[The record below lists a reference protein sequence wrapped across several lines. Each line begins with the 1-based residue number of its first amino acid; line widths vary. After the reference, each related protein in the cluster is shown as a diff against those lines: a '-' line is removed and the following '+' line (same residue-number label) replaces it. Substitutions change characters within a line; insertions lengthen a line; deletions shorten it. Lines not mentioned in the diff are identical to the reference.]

1 MVHGILD
8 DIIVYYG
15 ILWCIMVVV
24 YARTRAHT
32 WTKEVCQL
40 HTPFKTRAQ
49 TPAPVNS
56 GVTSVQ
62 GQLKTSIR
70 LHIAVRASKLEPSI
84 LKYCWVPLPQ
94 TLRHA
99 LPAPAWPKPARKAG
113 HAKQMRRRVADRYHR
128 TRLVQ
133 RASQQSLL
141 QRCLAAGPED
151 GDGHVALKR
160 NWSKGKFRQFLDS
173 GEPW

>member
-113 HAKQMRRRVADRYHR
+113 HAKQMRRRGWLTATTALAWSSVP
-128 TRLVQ
+128 VS
-133 RASQQSLL
+133 RAFCNAVL
-141 QRCLAAGPED
+141 QL
-151 GDGHVALKR
+151 ALKMETAT
-160 NWSKGKFRQFLDS
+160 WH
-173 GEPW
+173 